1 MPPTYVR
8 LNFVAVAVAV
18 AVATTTANSKVFCTG
33 CKYSAL
39 LIT

>member
-8 LNFVAVAVAV
+8 LNFVAVAV